1 MSGKKGSASR
11 RKSTS
16 SASPMPQLSDDIIQE
31 IMNRTID
38 GSHTGLAKVSGIN
51 KSLTAALN
59 KGSLRHSPSGNI
71 DSLVGISYG
80 PQITIGSLYTL
91 IDKKHAFFFNQLKP
105 MVYRMITREVW
116 EFNRKYTYD
125 ISTHNIIPNIPVS
138 DRHVRLKWE
147 KLWVYAKLLS
157 YINSKGKLLKEEVRY
172 MISQFRYMYSH
183 DLGEDL
189 GEQMANVLELAPV
202 LDLDVKTTKLSEITM
217 ELNDVSYDCKK
228 MFPIWFH
235 GEFNKFNADDL
246 YESIVSFF

>member
-1 MSGKKGSASR
+1 MS
-11 RKSTS
+11 
-16 SASPMPQLSDDIIQE
+16 
-31 IMNRTID
+31 
-38 GSHTGLAKVSGIN
+38 
-51 KSLTAALN
+51 
-59 KGSLRHSPSGNI
+59 
-71 DSLVGISYG
+71 
-80 PQITIGSLYTL
+80 
-91 IDKKHAFFFNQLKP
+91 
-105 MVYRMITREVW
+105 
-116 EFNRKYTYD
+116 
-125 ISTHNIIPNIPVS
+125 
-138 DRHVRLKWE
+138 
-147 KLWVYAKLLS
+147 
-157 YINSKGKLLKEEVRY
+157 KLLKEEVRY